1 MNARKTW
8 LAALATAS
16 VAAIALTG
24 CAGGSK
30 PADENSLEMWHN
42 STTGPG
48 KAYWDEVAAA
58 YEEETGVTVTMVSV
72 QNEDMD
78 GKLQTASNSGDMPD
92 VFMSRGGG
100 KLADFV
106 DAGVV
111 KDLTDLISDEAHT
124 AFGDAAFAA
133 LQVEGKTYG
142 MPVAVLPQGMFYSQD
157 LFDEAGI
164 AEEPATMDDLNDAV
178 SKLKDAGIS
187 PIALGAKAAWPAA
200 HWYYGFALRACSED
214 TMQNISVTHDFS
226 DPCWLEA
233 GEELVNFAATEPFNE
248 GFLTTDAQEGAGSSA
263 GLLANH
269 KAGMEL
275 MGGWNAGVIADLTPD
290 GEPLADLGWFP
301 LPAVDGGAG
310 DPSAMMGGVD
320 GYSCSA
326 DSSSAC
332 EDFLDFIAKA
342 EWQEKY
348 AEAYNAIPASKEAQA
363 AVTDPLLQEMM
374 AAYNDAGYMV
384 QWLDTLLGQNVGN
397 ALNAAVVE
405 TLAGSG
411 DAQSIVDA
419 AEQAAARG

>member
-1 MNARKTW
+1 MTARKTW
-8 LAALATAS
+8 LAAFATAS

-24 CAGGSK
+24 CAGGSDSG
-30 PADENSLEMWHN
+30 DENSLEMWHN
-42 STTGPG
+42 STTGAG
-48 KAYWDEVAAA
+48 KDYWDEVAAA
-58 YEEETGVTVTMVSV
+58 FKEETGVTVTMTSV

-92 VFMSRGGG
+92 IFMARGGG
-100 KLADFV
+100 KLSDFV

-111 KDLTDLISDEAHT
+111 KDITDLVSDDT
-124 AFGDAAFAA
+124 KSGYGDAPFAPFTVDGA
-133 LQVEGKTYG
+133 VYG
-142 MPVAVLPQGMFYSQD
+142 MPVSVLPQGMFYSQD

-164 AEEPATMDDLNDAV
+164 TETPKTIDDLNDAV
-178 SKLKDAGIS
+178 AKLKDAGIE

-200 HWYYGFALRACSED
+200 HWYYGFALRACSQD
-214 TMQNISVTHDFS
+214 VLDSVASSLDFS

-233 GEELVNFAATEPFNE
+233 GQDLVDFAATEPFNK

-263 GLLANH
+263 GLIANH

-275 MGGWNAGVIADLTPD
+275 MGGWDAGVIGDLTPD
-290 GEPLADLGWFP
+290 GKPLADLGWFP

-310 DPSAMMGGVD
+310 DPAAMMGGVD

-326 DSSSAC
+326 DSPSTC
-332 EDFLDFIAKA
+332 EDFLNFFARP

-348 AEAYNAIPASKEAQA
+348 ATAFNAIPASKDAQG
-363 AVTDPLLQEMM
+363 AVTDPSLQEMM
-374 AAYNDAGYMV
+374 GAYNDASYIV
-384 QWLDTLLGQNVGN
+384 LWLDTLLGQNVGN

-411 DAQSIVDA
+411 TAESIVDA
-419 AEQAAARG
+419 ATQAAARG